1 MREKPRGFPQE
12 LLSIPVTSE
21 IKCDWEGFKNWP
33 ERISAL
39 PQPIKED
46 YWCLYT
52 LMKIVK
58 NHSSGQLAEE
68 CLLEQKMQPN
78 RKEKKQRGWKRLR
91 IKKES
96 HGLSGKGQ
104 RWVPLPGL
112 LQAELIRNVGN
123 NEHTLQLLCIVLLRD
138 RILDKKPAQPRGL
151 AFFG

>member
-21 IKCDWEGFKNWP
+21 IKCDWEGFKKWP

-78 RKEKKQRGWKRLR
+78 QKEKKAKRLE
-91 IKKES
+91 KTENQ
-96 HGLSGKGQ
+96 KGIP
-104 RWVPLPGL
+104 W
-112 LQAELIRNVGN
+112 A
-123 NEHTLQLLCIVLLRD
+123 
-138 RILDKKPAQPRGL
+138 
-151 AFFG
+151 